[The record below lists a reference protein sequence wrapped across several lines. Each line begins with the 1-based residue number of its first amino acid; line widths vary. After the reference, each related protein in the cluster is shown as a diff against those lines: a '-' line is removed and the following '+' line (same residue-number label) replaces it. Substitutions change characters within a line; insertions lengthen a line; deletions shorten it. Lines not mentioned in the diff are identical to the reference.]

1 MEGTIQELMKGTEQ
15 LIRKPVGCGE
25 QTMMY
30 LAPMVYAMKYLI
42 QTDQDT
48 PEIETKG
55 FDLIRG
61 GTYTY
66 CIYLFCIF
74 FLYSK
79 IIVKCLLLIY

>member
-1 MEGTIQELMKGTEQ
+1 MEGTIQELMKGTDK

-25 QTMMY
+25 QTMMF

-42 QTDQDT
+42 RTDQDT
-48 PEIETKG
+48 PEIEKKG

-66 CIYLFCIF
+66 CIYLFCILLF
-74 FLYSK
+74 FRS
-79 IIVKCLLLIY
+79 I